1 MRDVKYFGCLFILSM
16 FWFVRS
22 HVLCH
27 WLYGIFYKKQIS
39 CCVQK
44 LLKTNTS
51 NTYLLLAC
59 YGRYVSIVVCF
70 TVIVK
75 FPSLS
80 DNWESMLEKVLHFCP
95 INAESVIPWLKA
107 LYIIYIVGDKYQAWY
122 FMAIIFFKL
131 KFSKIWQN
139 PVLWECSLEFILLNP
154 FVL

>member
-1 MRDVKYFGCLFILSM
+1 MSDHMYCAIGSMVSFI
-16 FWFVRS
+16 
-22 HVLCH
+22 
-27 WLYGIFYKKQIS
+27 KNKP

-59 YGRYVSIVVCF
+59 YGRYVSIVCF

-80 DNWESMLEKVLHFCP
+80 DNWKSMLEKVLHFCP

-122 FMAIIFFKL
+122 FMAIIFLKL

-139 PVLWECSLEFILLNP
+139 PVLWECSLEFILFNP